1 MWGLKPYD
9 LIRQVLHIVA
19 QAPESS
25 QTMAIDT
32 TTVSVTANTTLDEVL
47 DAADD
52 TPITIERN
60 GVIYSLARIDP
71 DSNQDIWKGYD
82 PQAVIEMLE
91 DFKHNPLDIDATEWV
106 ADVYRERE
114 EGSRSDEYP

>member
-1 MWGLKPYD
+1 
-9 LIRQVLHIVA
+9 
-19 QAPESS
+19 
-25 QTMAIDT
+25 MAIDT